1 MAQDQLLNETVPQTM
16 HLIIIIVVV
25 VAAAAGAGA
34 AAASEKHFLPLL
46 RLNNLP
52 PCSNQPKA

>member
-16 HLIIIIVVV
+16 HLIIIVVV
-25 VAAAAGAGA
+25 VAAAGAGA